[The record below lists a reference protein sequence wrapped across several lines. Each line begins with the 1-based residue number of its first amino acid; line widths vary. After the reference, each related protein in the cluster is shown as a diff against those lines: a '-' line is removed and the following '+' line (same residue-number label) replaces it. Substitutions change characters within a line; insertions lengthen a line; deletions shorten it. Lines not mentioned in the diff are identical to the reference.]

1 MGEEMSLKTIS
12 QALQSSSL
20 GDYVASSPT
29 AFPLL
34 ESIHVIAIVTVF
46 GTIAIMDMRLLGLTS
61 RGRAITAISR
71 DTLGLTWGAFLLALI
86 TGSLLFVSKATSY
99 TINPYFQVKMAL
111 IALAGLNMI
120 AFHAF
125 VWKGVAAWDDG
136 TAIPRAAKIAGLASL
151 ALWTVVIFCG
161 RVIGFTL
168 GVYV

>member
-1 MGEEMSLKTIS
+1 MNLLSLWQS
-12 QALQSSSL
+12 LEASALGVYIAESSW
-20 GDYVASSPT
+20 
-29 AFPLL
+29 AFPTI
-34 ESIHVIAIVTVF
+34 ECIHVIALVTVV
-46 GTIAIMDMRLLGLTS
+46 GTIAIMDLRLLSIAS
-61 RGRAITAISR
+61 RDTAVTLMSR
-71 DTLGLTWGAFLLALI
+71 DTLPFTWGAFVLAAI

-151 ALWTVVIFCG
+151 ALWSVVIFCG